1 MTLLVGMDVPEWF
14 SCVPVHGMAVAH
26 PIMAAPLG
34 GENETDAH
42 DFHEYD

>member
-26 PIMAAPLG
+26 PIMAAPLCA
-34 GENETDAH
+34 ENETDAH